1 MKKVHWKDGKRPEKT
16 PLFSGVT
23 SYGGLVFIA
32 GVGAHFEGDIKAHTK
47 HVLDEI
53 QKKLEEVGSSM
64 EKVLKVNVYLNDLK
78 DYAGD
83 ERDVPR
89 PLRPGAPGP
98 HDDRGGRRD
107 SRQLARR
114 DRLHRDAVDRRPCDS
129 DCGCRRGP
137 VWPAFL
143 GISRRPADVASFAAA
158 CRVLAA
164 AARRRP
170 AGGRPRPPARPNVIF
185 ILADDLGYAELGSYG
200 QQKIR
205 TPSLDRLA
213 AEGVRFTQHYS
224 GNAVC
229 APSRSVL
236 LTGQHPGHTP
246 IRDNRELQPEG
257 QVPLPAAA
265 VTIAELFKKQGY
277 ATAAMGKW
285 GLGPPGSEGDPL
297 RQGFDHFF
305 GYNCQRQAHNH
316 YPTYLYDDDR
326 RLPLDNPAF
335 PVNQKLPDGA
345 DPADPRSYAGYAGK
359 AYAPDLI
366 GERARAFIR
375 DNKDRPFFLYL
386 PTTVPHLALQ
396 VPEDS
401 LAEYRGLW
409 PDPPYRGDN
418 GYLPNRSPRAAY
430 AAMVTRMDREVG
442 RILDLV
448 RELGL
453 DERTIVVFTSDNGP
467 TYDRIGGSDSEF
479 FRSAGPL
486 RGLKGSLYEGGIR
499 VPAIVRWK
507 GRIPAGLVSERVTG
521 FEDWLPTLLELAGAK
536 EAIPPTIDGLSF
548 APTLLGQAQEPRPV
562 PLPRVPGLRGAAV
575 HPGRRLEGRAPGARE
590 AGAAAP
596 RALRPEGRRR
606 RVARRGGGA
615 PRRGRADGGA
625 PLPRAPAVG
634 GVPDPGDR
642 RGDAPLRR
650 RAQRGHDPEP
660 ARGDGERVGGGPA
673 HHVGARLAS
682 PRASARSPR
691 APASPSATT

>member
-1 MKKVHWKDGKRPEKT
+1 MRRH
-16 PLFSGVT
+16 
-23 SYGGLVFIA
+23 A
-32 GVGAHFEGDIKAHTK
+32 GVLAI
-47 HVLDEI
+47 LR
-53 QKKLEEVGSSM
+53 L
-64 EKVLKVNVYLNDLK
+64 
-78 DYAGD
+78 
-83 ERDVPR
+83 PR
-89 PLRPGAPGP
+89 PGGSGAE
-98 HDDRGGRRD
+98 
-107 SRQLARR
+107 
-114 DRLHRDAVDRRPCDS
+114 
-129 DCGCRRGP
+129 
-137 VWPAFL
+137 PA
-143 GISRRPADVASFAAA
+143 A
-158 CRVLAA
+158 
-164 AARRRP
+164 
-170 AGGRPRPPARPNVIF
+170 PARPNVVF
-185 ILADDLGYAELGSYG
+185 ILADDLGWAELGSYG

-236 LTGQHPGHTP
+236 LTTGMHPGHTP
-246 IRDNRELQPEG
+246 IRDNRELSARG
-257 QVPLPAAA
+257 AGAAA
-265 VTIAELFKKQGY
+265 GGGGHDRRALQGSQGY

-305 GYNCQRQAHNH
+305 GYNCQRQAHNY

-326 RLPLDNPAF
+326 RVPLDNPAF
-335 PVNQKLPDGA
+335 PVDQKLPDGA

-375 DNKDRPFFLYL
+375 DNKDRPFFLFL

-418 GYLPNRSPRAAY
+418 GYLPNPSPRAAY

-453 DERTIVVFTSDNGP
+453 DERTIVVFASDNGP

-486 RGLKGSLYEGGIR
+486 RGRKGSLYEGGVR

-507 GRIPAGLVSERVTG
+507 GRVPAGTG
-521 FEDWLPTLLELAGAK
+521 QRARDRLRGLAADAPGPGGREGGHPAVDRRPQLRPDPAGPGAGA
-536 EAIPPTIDGLSF
+536 A
-548 APTLLGQAQEPRPV
+548 AV
-562 PLPRVPGLRGAAV
+562 PLPRVPGLRRAAV
-575 HPGRRLEGRAPGARE
+575 HPGRRLERRAPGARE
-590 AGAAAP
+590 AGAARLELYDLKDDVGETRDVAAAHP
-596 RALRPEGRRR
+596 DVVAQLEALL
-606 RVARRGGGA
+606 AREHQPSAAFPIPPSRS
-615 PRRGRADGGA
+615 
-625 PLPRAPAVG
+625 
-634 GVPDPGDR
+634 GDR

-650 RAQRGHDPEP
+650 RTQRGHDPGP
-660 ARGDGERVGGGPA
+660 ARGDGERVGSGPA
-673 HHVGARLAS
+673 HHVGARRDRHEL
-682 PRASARSPR
+682 PRALHA